1 MSFILSTLSAPV
13 EYTIYSSDLA
23 GNQHP
28 TVNRVIDKVVI
39 DGYANMA
46 NRHFVTNKS
55 VLTEVTDEQ
64 LELLKMNKVF
74 QMHVNNGYLKI
85 VETKTEDTS
94 NMEEF
99 DKSAPL
105 TPDKYT
111 KQAEVDAAAESD
123 GFHRRKKA
131 PRSRKN

>member
-13 EYTIYSSDLA
+13 EYTIYSKDLA

-28 TVNRVIDKVVI
+28 TVNRVVDKVVI
-39 DGYANMA
+39 DGYANIA
-46 NRHFVTNKS
+46 NNHFITNKS

-64 LELLKMNKVF
+64 LDLLKMNKVF
-74 QMHVNNGYLKI
+74 QMHVNNGFLKI

-99 DKSAPL
+99 DNSSPL
-105 TPDKYT
+105 TPEKYT
-111 KQAEVDAAAESD
+111 KQAEEANAK
-123 GFHRRKKA
+123 GFHRSKKA
-131 PRSRKN
+131 PKSNRKV

>member
-1 MSFILSTLSAPV
+1 MAFILSTLSTPV

-28 TVNRVIDKVVI
+28 TLNRVVDKVVI

-46 NRHFVTNKS
+46 NKHFITEKS
-55 VLTEVTDEQ
+55 VLTEVTDAQ
-64 LELLKMNKVF
+64 LELLKANKVF

-85 VETKTEDTS
+85 VETKTNDTS
-94 NMEEF
+94 NMEEV

-105 TPDKYT
+105 TPEKYT
-111 KQAEVDAAAESD
+111 KAAEEAEAS
-123 GFHRRKKA
+123 GFHRSKKA
-131 PRSRKN
+131 PRSRKA

>member
-28 TVNRVIDKVVI
+28 TVNRVVDKVVI

-46 NRHFVTNKS
+46 NKHFVTNKS

-85 VETKTEDTS
+85 VESKTEDTS

-105 TPDKYT
+105 TPEKYT
-111 KQAEVDAAAESD
+111 KQAEAAEAE
-123 GFHRRKKA
+123 GFHRSKKA
-131 PRSRKN
+131 PRSSRKS

>member
-1 MSFILSTLSAPV
+1 MAFILSTLSAPV
-13 EYTIYSSDLA
+13 EYTIYSNDLA

-46 NRHFVTNKS
+46 NKHFVTNKS

-105 TPDKYT
+105 TPEKYT
-111 KQAEVDAAAESD
+111 KQAEEAKAD
-123 GFHRRKKA
+123 GFHRSKKA
-131 PRSRKN
+131 PRSRKS